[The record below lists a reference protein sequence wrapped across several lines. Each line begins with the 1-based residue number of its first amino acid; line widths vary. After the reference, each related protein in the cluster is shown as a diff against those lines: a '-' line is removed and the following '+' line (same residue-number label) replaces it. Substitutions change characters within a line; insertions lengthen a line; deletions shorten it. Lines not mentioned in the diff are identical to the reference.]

1 MKKTLLSM
9 AAAAILAIG
18 CNSNNNANSTDTD
31 TTMSA
36 QPETVGQFNAYQ
48 LDGFKLHVYNSNDVM
63 ADASYIIEG
72 QDGLVVMEYPLFKV
86 NAAEFAEYIK
96 ALGKPVVTD
105 ITDYHLGGSDQLP
118 IVMPQGMPQFIE
130 GPIYSGM
137 MKGFA
142 EQFGETM
149 VDLPTQQ
156 ATEVPFG
163 STQQY
168 AGVDFQFEHG
178 ASSDFP
184 GSMIIIGKQVCY
196 THWAP
201 YQMHMSPLQLG
212 SKEAIDA
219 ELATTK
225 AELATQAKYF
235 IGGHGGLV
243 EKDAVEARIAY
254 LECLK
259 KLRAEKKDANS
270 FAEALKTAYPDM
282 PGDIAPLAEALYK

>member
-1 MKKTLLSM
+1 MKKSIILM
-9 AAAAILAIG
+9 AAAAILAVG
-18 CNSNNNANSTDTD
+18 CKNNNNENQNDTAMST
-31 TTMSA
+31 
-36 QPETVGQFNAYQ
+36 QKETVGQFQAYE

-63 ADASYIIEG
+63 FDASYIIEG
-72 QDGLVVMEYPLFKV
+72 QNGLVVMEYPLFKV

-96 ALGKPVVTD
+96 SLGKPVVTD

-118 IVMPQGMPQFIE
+118 IVMPEGMPKFIE
-130 GPIYSGM
+130 GPIYGGM

-168 AGVDFQFEHG
+168 AGVDFRFDRG
-178 ASSDFP
+178 AASDFP
-184 GSMIIIGKQVCY
+184 GSMILIGSQVCY

-219 ELATTK
+219 ELVATK
-225 AELATQAKYF
+225 ASLATGARYF

-243 EKDAVEARIAY
+243 EKAAVEARIAY
-254 LECLK
+254 LEK
-259 KLRAEKKDANS
+259 VKQIRAECKNAAAFADAL
-270 FAEALKTAYPDM
+270 AKAYPDM

>member
-1 MKKTLLSM
+1 M
-9 AAAAILAIG
+9 
-18 CNSNNNANSTDTD
+18 ST
-31 TTMSA
+31 
-36 QPETVGQFNAYQ
+36 QKETVGQFQAYE

-63 ADASYIIEG
+63 FDASYIIEG
-72 QDGLVVMEYPLFKV
+72 RDGLVVMEYPLFKV

-96 ALGKPVVTD
+96 SLGKPVVTD

-118 IVMPQGMPQFIE
+118 IVMPEGMPKFIE
-130 GPIYSGM
+130 GPIYGGM

-163 STQQY
+163 STQNY
-168 AGVDFQFEHG
+168 AGVDFRFDRG
-178 ASSDFP
+178 AASDFP
-184 GSMIIIGKQVCY
+184 GSMILIGNQVCY

-219 ELATTK
+219 ELAATK
-225 AELATQAKYF
+225 AELATGAKYF

-243 EKDAVEARIAY
+243 EKPAVEARIAY

-259 KLRAEKKDANS
+259 KLRAEKKDAATFS
-270 FAEALKTAYPDM
+270 EALKAAYPDM

>member
-1 MKKTLLSM
+1 MKKSIILMT
-9 AAAAILAIG
+9 AAAILAVG
-18 CNSNNNANSTDTD
+18 CKNNNENTNQND
-31 TTMSA
+31 TTMNA
-36 QPETVGQFNAYQ
+36 QKEAVGQFQAYQ

-63 ADASYIIEG
+63 FDASYIIEG

-118 IVMPQGMPQFIE
+118 IVMPEGMPQFIE
-130 GPIYSGM
+130 GPIYGGM

-168 AGVDFQFEHG
+168 AGVDFRFDHG
-178 ASSDFP
+178 AASDFP
-184 GSMIIIGKQVCY
+184 GSMILIGSQVCY

-219 ELATTK
+219 ELAATK
-225 AELATQAKYF
+225 AELATGAKYF

-243 EKDAVEARIAY
+243 EKPAVEARIAY

-259 KLRAEKKDANS
+259 KLRAEKKDANA
-270 FAEALKTAYPDM
+270 FAEALKAAYPDM

>member
-1 MKKTLLSM
+1 MKKSIILM
-9 AAAAILAIG
+9 AAAAILAVG
-18 CNSNNNANSTDTD
+18 CKNNNNENQNDTAMST
-31 TTMSA
+31 
-36 QPETVGQFNAYQ
+36 QKETVGQFQAYE

-63 ADASYIIEG
+63 FDASYIIEG
-72 QDGLVVMEYPLFKV
+72 RDGLVVMEYPLFKV

-96 ALGKPVVTD
+96 SLGKPVVTD

-118 IVMPQGMPQFIE
+118 IVMPEGMPKFIE
-130 GPIYSGM
+130 GPIYGGM

-168 AGVDFQFEHG
+168 AGVDFRFDRG
-178 ASSDFP
+178 AASDFP
-184 GSMIIIGKQVCY
+184 GSMILIGSQVCY
-196 THWAP
+196 THWTP

-212 SKEAIDA
+212 SKDAIDA

-225 AELATQAKYF
+225 AALAENCKYY

-243 EKDAVEARIAY
+243 EKPAVEARIAY
-254 LECLK
+254 LECIK
-259 KLRAEKKDANS
+259 KLCAEKKDAAA
-270 FAEALKTAYPDM
+270 FEEALRNAYPDM
-282 PGDIAPLAEALYK
+282 QGDIAPMAEALYK

>member
-1 MKKTLLSM
+1 MKKSIILM
-9 AAAAILAIG
+9 AAAAILAVG
-18 CNSNNNANSTDTD
+18 CKNNNNENQNDTAMST
-31 TTMSA
+31 
-36 QPETVGQFNAYQ
+36 QKETVGQFQAYE

-63 ADASYIIEG
+63 FDASYIIEG
-72 QDGLVVMEYPLFKV
+72 RDGLVVMEYPLFKV

-96 ALGKPVVTD
+96 SLGKPVVTD

-118 IVMPQGMPQFIE
+118 IVMPEGMPKFIE
-130 GPIYSGM
+130 GPIYGGM

-168 AGVDFQFEHG
+168 AGVDFRFDRG
-178 ASSDFP
+178 AASDFP
-184 GSMIIIGKQVCY
+184 GSMILIGSQVCY

-219 ELATTK
+219 ELVATK
-225 AELATQAKYF
+225 AELATGAKYF

-243 EKDAVEARIAY
+243 EKPAVEARIAY
-254 LECLK
+254 LEK
-259 KLRAEKKDANS
+259 VKQLRAECKNAAAFADAL
-270 FAEALKTAYPDM
+270 AKAYPDM

>member
-1 MKKTLLSM
+1 MKKSIILM
-9 AAAAILAIG
+9 AAAAILAVG
-18 CNSNNNANSTDTD
+18 CKNNNNENQNDTAMST
-31 TTMSA
+31 
-36 QPETVGQFNAYQ
+36 QKETVGQFQAYE

-63 ADASYIIEG
+63 FDASYIIEG
-72 QDGLVVMEYPLFKV
+72 RDGLVVMEYPLFKV

-96 ALGKPVVTD
+96 SLGKPVVTD

-118 IVMPQGMPQFIE
+118 IVMPEGMPKFIE
-130 GPIYSGM
+130 GPIYGGM

-168 AGVDFQFEHG
+168 AGVDFRFDRG
-178 ASSDFP
+178 AASDFP
-184 GSMIIIGKQVCY
+184 GSMILIGNQVCY
-196 THWAP
+196 THWTP
-201 YQMHMSPLQLG
+201 YQMHMSPLQMG
-212 SKEAIDA
+212 SAAAIDA
-219 ELATTK
+219 ELETTK
-225 AELATQAKYF
+225 ASLATGARYF

-243 EKDAVEARIAY
+243 EKSAVEARIAY
-254 LECLK
+254 LEK
-259 KLRAEKKDANS
+259 VKQLRAECKDAAA
-270 FAEALKTAYPDM
+270 FADALAKAYPDM

>member
-1 MKKTLLSM
+1 MKKSIILM
-9 AAAAILAIG
+9 AAAAILAVG
-18 CNSNNNANSTDTD
+18 CKSNNENTNQND
-31 TTMSA
+31 TTMNA
-36 QPETVGQFNAYQ
+36 QKETVGQFQAYQ
-48 LDGFKLHVYNSNDVM
+48 LDGFNLHVYNSNDVM
-63 ADASYIIEG
+63 FDASYIIEG
-72 QDGLVVMEYPLFKV
+72 QNGLVVMEYPLFKV

-96 ALGKPVVTD
+96 TLGKPVVTD

-118 IVMPQGMPQFIE
+118 IVMPEGMPKFIE
-130 GPIYSGM
+130 GPIYGGM

-168 AGVDFQFEHG
+168 AGVDFRFDRG
-178 ASSDFP
+178 AASDFP
-184 GSMIIIGKQVCY
+184 GSMILIGSQVCY

-219 ELATTK
+219 ELVATK
-225 AELATQAKYF
+225 AELATGAKYF

-243 EKDAVEARIAY
+243 EKPAVEARIAY

-259 KLRAEKKDANS
+259 KLRAEKKDANA
-270 FAEALKTAYPDM
+270 FAEALKAAYPDM

>member
-1 MKKTLLSM
+1 MKKSIILM
-9 AAAAILAIG
+9 AAAAILAVG
-18 CNSNNNANSTDTD
+18 CKNNNNENQNDTAMST
-31 TTMSA
+31 
-36 QPETVGQFNAYQ
+36 QKETVGQFQAYE

-63 ADASYIIEG
+63 FDASYIIEG
-72 QDGLVVMEYPLFKV
+72 RDGLVVMEYPLFKV

-96 ALGKPVVTD
+96 SLGKPVVTD

-118 IVMPQGMPQFIE
+118 IVMPEGMPKFIE
-130 GPIYSGM
+130 GPIYGGM

-168 AGVDFQFEHG
+168 AGVDFRFDRG
-178 ASSDFP
+178 AASDFP
-184 GSMIIIGKQVCY
+184 GSMILIGSQVCY
-196 THWAP
+196 THWTP

-212 SKEAIDA
+212 SKDAIDA
-219 ELATTK
+219 ELAATK
-225 AELATQAKYF
+225 AELATGAKYF

-243 EKDAVEARIAY
+243 EKPAVEARIAY
-254 LECLK
+254 LEK
-259 KLRAEKKDANS
+259 VKQLRAECKNAAAFADAL
-270 FAEALKTAYPDM
+270 AKAYPDM